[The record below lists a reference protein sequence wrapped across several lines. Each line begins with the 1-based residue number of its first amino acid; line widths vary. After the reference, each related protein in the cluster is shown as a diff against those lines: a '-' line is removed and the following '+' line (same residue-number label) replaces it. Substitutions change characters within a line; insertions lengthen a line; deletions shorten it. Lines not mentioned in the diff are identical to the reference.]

1 MNSEN
6 YSIDDLHWF
15 IKIADAGSLSRASRQ
30 LDVPKSTL
38 SRRLARMEA
47 AAGVGLVKR
56 NTRAFTLTD
65 AGQRLLDGTGPL
77 VHKLNA
83 VTHDLFSQDHAPSGR
98 VRMAA
103 SATFGKVVLL
113 PLVTE
118 YLFKH
123 EHLELDV
130 KLSNR
135 HVNIVEE
142 GIDLAVRIGEL
153 VDSSLKARAVG
164 TVRPALFAS
173 PAYANRCG
181 LPKDPGELSAHA
193 GLLQSREAAEIKLRS
208 RNRTAKGL
216 LRSRLII
223 GPSDAL
229 LAPTLDGLGIA
240 VLPEFQAAP
249 LVASGQLVRVLEGWQ
264 MAPLK
269 IHLIYP
275 MQRHQSPTV
284 RALIGFLVEHLP
296 RQLDAL
302 SVGKAKGPR
311 GLVV

>member
-1 MNSEN
+1 MNNES
-6 YSIDDLHWF
+6 YSIDDLQWF
-15 IKIADAGSLSRASRQ
+15 IKIAEAGSLSRASRQ

-38 SRRLARMEA
+38 SRRLARMET
-47 AAGVGLVKR
+47 AAGVSLVKR
-56 NTRAFTLTD
+56 NTRAFALTD
-65 AGQRLLDGTGPL
+65 AGQRLLDGTSPL
-77 VHKLNA
+77 IHKLNA
-83 VTHDLFSQDHAPSGR
+83 VTQELFSQDQTPVGR
-98 VRMAA
+98 VRLAA

-118 YLFKH
+118 YLLQH

-135 HVNIVEE
+135 HVNIVED

-153 VDSSLKARAVG
+153 ADSSLKARAIG

-173 PAYANRCG
+173 PAYANRHG
-181 LPKDPGELSAHA
+181 LPQHPGELSAHA
-193 GLLQSREAAEIKLRS
+193 GLLQSREAAEIKLHS
-208 RNRTAKGL
+208 RTRTAKGF

-229 LAPTLDGLGIA
+229 IAPTLDGLGIA

-264 MAPLK
+264 MSALK
-269 IHLIYP
+269 VQLVYP

-284 RALIGFLVEHLP
+284 RALMAFLAEQIPKRLKT
-296 RQLDAL
+296 L
-302 SVGKAKGPR
+302 SI
-311 GLVV
+311 

>member
-1 MNSEN
+1 MNNEN
-6 YSIDDLHWF
+6 YSIDDLQWF
-15 IKIADAGSLSRASRQ
+15 IKIAEAGSLSGASRQ
-30 LDVPKSTL
+30 LEVPKSTL
-38 SRRLARMEA
+38 SRRLARMET
-47 AAGVGLVKR
+47 AAGVSLVKR
-56 NTRAFTLTD
+56 NTRAFALTD
-65 AGQRLLDGTGPL
+65 AGQRLLDGTSPL
-77 VHKLNA
+77 IHKLNA
-83 VTHDLFSQDHAPSGR
+83 VTHDLLSQDQTPSGR
-98 VRMAA
+98 VRLAA

-153 VDSSLKARAVG
+153 ADSSLKARAIGAVC
-164 TVRPALFAS
+164 PALFAS
-173 PAYANRCG
+173 PAYANQHG
-181 LPKDPGELSAHA
+181 LPVHPGELSAHA
-193 GLLQSREAAEIKLRS
+193 GLMQSREAAEIKLHS
-208 RNRTAKGL
+208 RTRTAKGH

-249 LVASGQLVRVLEGWQ
+249 LVASGKLVRVLEGWQ
-264 MAPLK
+264 MSALK
-269 IHLIYP
+269 VQLVYP

-284 RALIGFLVEHLP
+284 RALMAFLAEQIPKRLKT
-296 RQLDAL
+296 L
-302 SVGKAKGPR
+302 SI
-311 GLVV
+311 

>member
-1 MNSEN
+1 MNNEN
-6 YSIDDLHWF
+6 YSIDDLQWF
-15 IKIADAGSLSRASRQ
+15 IKIAEAGSLSRASRQ

-38 SRRLARMEA
+38 SRRLARMET
-47 AAGVGLVKR
+47 AAGVSLVKR
-56 NTRAFTLTD
+56 NTRAFALTD

-77 VHKLNA
+77 IHKLNA
-83 VTHDLFSQDHAPSGR
+83 VTQEVFLRIKRQGR
-98 VRMAA
+98 VRLAA

-118 YLFKH
+118 YLFQH

-153 VDSSLKARAVG
+153 ADSSLKARAIG

-173 PAYANRCG
+173 PAYASQYG
-181 LPKDPGELSAHA
+181 LPQHPGELSAHA
-193 GLLQSREAAEIKLRS
+193 GLLQSRDAAEIKLHS
-208 RNRTAKGL
+208 RNRTAKGF
-216 LRSRLII
+216 LRSRLVI

-264 MAPLK
+264 MSALKVQLVYPL
-269 IHLIYP
+269 
-275 MQRHQSPTV
+275 QRHQSPTV
-284 RALIGFLVEHLP
+284 RALMAFLAEQIPKKLKT
-296 RQLDAL
+296 L
-302 SVGKAKGPR
+302 SI
-311 GLVV
+311 